1 MRQTSQNRGFCAF
14 EGRLRRRRKRPTGAN
29 FKLQVVLLVSPRLS
43 YKLVWV
49 GRKERPAA
57 CRSKGNGNGTVDPE
71 HSGKERHKARRT
83 IHARYGALLGN
94 PHIDTM

>member
-1 MRQTSQNRGFCAF
+1 MRQTSQNRGLCAF
-14 EGRLRRRRKRPTGAN
+14 EVRMRGRGRDRREQKV
-29 FKLQVVLLVSPRLS
+29 KLQVALLVSPRVS

-71 HSGKERHKARRT
+71 HSGKERHKAPYMRATEPCSGIR
-83 IHARYGALLGN
+83 I
-94 PHIDTM
+94 